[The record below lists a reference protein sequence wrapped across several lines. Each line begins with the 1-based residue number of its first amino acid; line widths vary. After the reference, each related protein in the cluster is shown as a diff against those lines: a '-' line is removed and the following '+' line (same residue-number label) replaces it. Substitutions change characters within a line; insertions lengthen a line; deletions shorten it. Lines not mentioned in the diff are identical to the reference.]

1 MRHKNSLKKSK
12 ISFFINIYNKI
23 MSRGPSIINR
33 IRLKTVFKNEDI
45 HLIPKTT
52 KKLDGC
58 LIWLHG
64 MLESAETY
72 LPKFE

>member
-1 MRHKNSLKKSK
+1 
-12 ISFFINIYNKI
+12 

-33 IRLKTVFKNEDI
+33 IRLKTVFKNDDI